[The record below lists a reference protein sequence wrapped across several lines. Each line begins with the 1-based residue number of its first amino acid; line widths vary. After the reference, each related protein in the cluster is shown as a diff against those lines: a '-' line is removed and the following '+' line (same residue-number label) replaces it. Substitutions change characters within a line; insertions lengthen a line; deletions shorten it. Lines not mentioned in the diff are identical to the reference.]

1 MYRRTVVPAS
11 NPDDRD
17 GESTFDMEWTCCTS
31 NSALYDRC
39 LRAMHLSPVPP
50 TCSISCRVHI
60 PLQPSNVPAPGEAL
74 LQARGK
80 PRFLP
85 ADSLFEAYHSFGPQR
100 VVVTGLKCIA
110 LSGVM
115 KGNGDPGRPIRWRE
129 A

>member
-11 NPDDRD
+11 NTDDRD

-74 LQARGK
+74 L
-80 PRFLP
+80 
-85 ADSLFEAYHSFGPQR
+85 HSPGTTRYPPQR
-100 VVVTGLKCIA
+100 PLFGQYHFFPPQQGWV
-110 LSGVM
+110 
-115 KGNGDPGRPIRWRE
+115 
-129 A
+129 